1 MVQPHFIEFRLL
13 FRPRPENPFGQ
24 GHDGRRGEQAFR
36 REEQPEPGEH
46 KRSGRLETGADLS
59 ACPRRFVRTRTSPH
73 VPAPSA
79 ARARDGTP

>member
-46 KRSGRLETGADLS
+46 KRSGRRGGGKARDRGGFVGLS
-59 ACPRRFVRTRTSPH
+59 AEVRAHAHKP
-73 VPAPSA
+73 
-79 ARARDGTP
+79 ARARTQRS